1 MWKITLTTHLRAQTY
16 GRSWI
21 DSKKLQANNL
31 YINLN
36 QNTMKKLNNNTIDK
50 VVFWSIVGIFVPMI
64 LGGIFTIIKN
74 IDLVS
79 FNF

>member
-1 MWKITLTTHLRAQTY
+1 
-16 GRSWI
+16 
-21 DSKKLQANNL
+21 
-31 YINLN
+31 
-36 QNTMKKLNNNTIDK
+36 MKKVNNNTTDK
-50 VVFWSIVGIFVPMI
+50 VIFWVIIGVFVPMI

>member
-1 MWKITLTTHLRAQTY
+1 MWKITLTTHLHAQTY
-16 GRSWI
+16 GILWI
-21 DSKKLQANNL
+21 GLAILQANNF

-36 QNTMKKLNNNTIDK
+36 QNTMKKVNNNIIDK
-50 VVFWSIVGIFVPMI
+50 VVFWTIVGIFVPMI

>member
-1 MWKITLTTHLRAQTY
+1 MLFVHIFVYIYIIIK
-16 GRSWI
+16 
-21 DSKKLQANNL
+21 NN
-31 YINLN
+31 IKHNK
-36 QNTMKKLNNNTIDK
+36 MKKVNNNTIDK
-50 VVFWSIVGIFVPMI
+50 IVFWSIIGIFVPMI